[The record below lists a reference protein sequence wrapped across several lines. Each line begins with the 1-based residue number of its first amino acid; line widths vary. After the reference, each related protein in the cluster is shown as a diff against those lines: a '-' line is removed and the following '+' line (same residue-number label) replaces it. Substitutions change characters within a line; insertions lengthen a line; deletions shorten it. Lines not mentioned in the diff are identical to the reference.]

1 MSEGFPSNTSDLEWI
16 DRAFDYTARERGVTI
31 VKSSGNQRDEYITSP
46 GKGWNVITVGGIN
59 DQDNTNWSD
68 DTMYEVTGTNEGSAY
83 LDPSSPNGDRE
94 KPEVVA
100 PGQGVRGIAMN
111 DLPQTWRGTSF
122 ATAQVSGLVA
132 LLMHDN
138 TQLKEWPTAVK
149 AILMASAMHNV
160 EGDSRLSDEDGA
172 GSIDA
177 TRAYTI
183 AHHHRSDGTT
193 CWGWSCWWGVNTT
206 STYPS
211 VGDWLRQSFFATQ
224 GDLIRVAIAWWSE
237 ADSPPDYPTLGDDA
251 LTSNFNLYVWDPDDD
266 LLPSG
271 YSASWDNNYEIVQF
285 SAPKTGLYEIGAYKA
300 LNGTTESD
308 NQVGVAVL
316 RIRMPYR
323 VYLPMTLRD
332 VP

>member
-1 MSEGFPSNTSDLEWI
+1 MYWTGGN
-16 DRAFDYTARERGVTI
+16 AG
-31 VKSSGNQRDEYITSP
+31 SS
-46 GKGWNVITVGGIN
+46 
-59 DQDNTNWSD
+59 
-68 DTMYEVTGTNEGSAY
+68 Y
-83 LDPSSPNGDRE
+83 LDPDSTHSDRE
-94 KPEVVA
+94 KPEVAA
-100 PGQGVRGIAMN
+100 PAQDISAIATN
-111 DLPQTWRGTSF
+111 DAPQTWSGTSL
-122 ATAQVSGLVA
+122 AAPQVAGLVA

-138 TQLKEWPTAVK
+138 AELKEWPTAVK

-177 TRAYTI
+177 SRAYTI
-183 AHHHRSDGTT
+183 AHHHRDDGTT
-193 CWGWSCWWGVNTT
+193 CWEGSCWWAIDTT
-206 STYPS
+206 NTYPAP
-211 VGDWLRQSFFATQ
+211 GDWLYQHFYAEQ

-285 SAPKTGLYEIGAYKA
+285 SAPKTGLYEIGAYKS

-323 VYLPMTLRD
+323 VYLPMTLRN